1 MRWDWPVSESPAGQG
16 IQVLPLTGVGEVS
29 TGDELADLIVGA
41 GVPLL
46 DDDVL
51 VVTSKI
57 VSKAEGRLIEVPTD
71 PVQREAARQAAVDAE
86 AVRVVA
92 TRGRTRIVQTA
103 HGLVLAAAGVDN
115 SNVDPSRLVLLPV
128 DPDDSARRLRA
139 ALAERLGVRVAV
151 VVTDTMGR
159 PWRTGQ
165 TDVAI
170 GAAGI
175 APLRDHRGSTDPYGN
190 DLSVTAAAVIDEL
203 AGAGDL
209 VKGKTSGIPVAVV
222 RGLGPVPDDDGPG
235 AAALV
240 RSSTEDMFALGTA
253 EARAEGRREALA
265 AQLGGSE
272 LGDDPVPDES
282 VRRAVAVMLGQ
293 AGQPSLWRYVQVDT
307 DTARDRLAAALTG
320 AGLDDGETGAMIRR
334 APVLLAFFR
343 TEPIA
348 GFDADEEDPEAMA
361 AILHQMD
368 GVAAA
373 RDALAAEGLV
383 HLMLLPPLFD
393 DAAQQAIADALEL
406 PKDWSFLGLSAAGRP
421 GGADDPDDPDP
432 GDQLLRR

>member
-1 MRWDWPVSESPAGQG
+1 MRWDWPVSENPTVEG
-16 IQVLPLTGVGEVS
+16 IRILPLIGVGEVS
-29 TGDELADLIVGA
+29 PGDDLAGLIATA
-41 GVPLL
+41 GTPLL
-46 DDDVL
+46 DDDIL
-51 VVTSKI
+51 VVTSKV

-71 PVQREAARQAAVDAE
+71 PAQREAARQASVDAE

-92 TRGRTRIVQTA
+92 TRGRTRIVQTT

-115 SNVDPSRLVLLPV
+115 SNVDPDRLALLPV
-128 DPDDSARRLRA
+128 DPDGSARRLRA

-151 VVTDTMGR
+151 VISDTMGR

-209 VKGKTSGIPVAVV
+209 VKGKTSGVPVAVV
-222 RGLGPVPDDDGPG
+222 RGLGPVPADDGPG

-240 RSSTEDMFALGTA
+240 RSSAEDMFALGTA
-253 EARAEGRREALA
+253 EARAAGRREVLT
-265 AQLGGSE
+265 AQLGGADLS
-272 LGDDPVPDES
+272 DDPVPDEV

-293 AGQPSLWRYVQVDT
+293 AGRPSLWRYVRVDS
-307 DTARDRLAAALTG
+307 DAARDRLATALSGVEPDAMATG
-320 AGLDDGETGAMIRR
+320 MMIRQ

-343 TEPIA
+343 TEPII
-348 GFDADEEDPEAMA
+348 GLDADEDDPEAMA
-361 AILHQMD
+361 AILQQMD

-393 DAAQQAIADALEL
+393 DDAQHAVADALEL

-421 GGADDPDDPDP
+421 ADETGPQDLDP
-432 GDQLLRR
+432 GETLLRR